1 MWYIWSWSRW
11 LSCVLFIYC
20 SRIVCPLSCFQRWW
34 TMSLIAKTWRVWQ
47 RQPLLGSGTCGK
59 RYSTPH
65 CVHPLNLEH
74 LLFYHLTWGVG
85 GQGEK
90 SIGRFSEA
98 GLHEW
103 MPYIII
109 RARSRKRSQLP
120 LPGRILIRCS
130 VGLHCVTIEVKPRIL
145 KQCKCHNCCIC
156 KNYRGKV
163 MEDGEKSVCIVS
175 WLTRRPWARG
185 KNAFFGILQHKL
197 PDTFRLWAFKNAFKV
212 GAVTSWIHCHHLHAR
227 SKNSQGT

>member
-1 MWYIWSWSRW
+1 MEVWYIWSWSRWLW

-34 TMSLIAKTWRVWQ
+34 TMSLIAKTWCVWQ

-109 RARSRKRSQLP
+109 RARSRKRLQLP

-163 MEDGEKSVCIVS
+163 MEDGGKSVFALFPGWPEDREHVEKMHFLASYNTSCQTHS
-175 WLTRRPWARG
+175 DCGPLKTP
-185 KNAFFGILQHKL
+185 LKL
-197 PDTFRLWAFKNAFKV
+197 VL
-212 GAVTSWIHCHHLHAR
+212 
-227 SKNSQGT
+227 